1 MDFNLTDVVL
11 ALTDARAALMDAERA
26 IEKALEEMTIGVDAE
41 EQEREQ
47 WKILDRHPDVRALY
61 ERMRSLRVNMDALWT
76 PALKALLQEEEDWA
90 EHEEELADR
99 GSY

>member
-1 MDFNLTDVVL
+1 MDFNLTDVAL

-26 IEKALEEMTIGVDAE
+26 LENALEEMTIGVDAE

-47 WKILDRHPDVRALY
+47 WKILDRHPEVKGLYVQLVALRR
-61 ERMRSLRVNMDALWT
+61 EMDTLWT
-76 PALKALLQEEEDWA
+76 PELKALLQEEEDWA